1 MPVFNLSEDTI
12 ARLRTKFEEFQR
24 ERGRL
29 HGLLADYVAEYR
41 QFQGTPQER
50 GEYMEEQFSGRALT
64 MSHLLLDGDGA
75 VYWHVKD
82 MAILL
87 GRDQSTLSRTLSAM
101 ERSDGWCSRLLGL
114 RKEAKSANGNT
125 IYVYRQEIFDLIID
139 HYEEEYLLRFAEP
152 RRGDRDKAPDIK
164 EVRRFWDYLKAGEEI
179 QQERAVFR
187 NAEEWMEL
195 REQTELPDLPPMG
208 WKDVLSLIWS
218 KVFTVRTTTLTSVA
232 VAAAFWLARRFP
244 VTGPWLTVASA
255 FVLLFCAAL
264 LRLRRGMTSLL
275 SGTGAGALL
284 FGLLW
289 GAGLLSS
296 DGVIHTP
303 DGSALNLQD
312 TELTMDVKTDF
323 FKAGYYKKP
332 KICFTLV
339 PSDYH
344 NLKEVFYRLDSEGE
358 YHSTGFN
365 HSQYPNLGIDTERTE
380 GTITLEIKCLDASGR
395 EHGPWTFSFDID
407 EELKYSKLGEETPEA
422 QV

>member
-1 MPVFNLSEDTI
+1 MPEFNLSEDTVI
-12 ARLRTKFEEFQR
+12 RLRAKFGEFQQ

-29 HGLLADYVAEYR
+29 HGLLTDYVAEYR

-50 GEYMEEQFSGRALT
+50 REYMEGQFSGRALT
-64 MSHLLLDGDGA
+64 MSHLLLDVDGA
-75 VYWHVKD
+75 VYWHVRD
-82 MAILL
+82 MTILL
-87 GRDQSTLSRTLSAM
+87 GRNQSTLSRTLSAM
-101 ERSDGWCSRLLGL
+101 ERSDGWCSRLLSL

-125 IYVYRQEIFDLIID
+125 IYVYRQEIFDLILD

-152 RRGDRDKAPDIK
+152 RRGDRDKAPDIN
-164 EVRRFWDYLKAGEEI
+164 EVRRFWQYLKDSAQI
-179 QQERAVFR
+179 QQDRFIR
-187 NAEEWMEL
+187 QEEQMA
-195 REQTELPDLPPMG
+195 LPALPPMG

-244 VTGPWLTVASA
+244 AAAPWFTAASA

-264 LRLRRGMTSLL
+264 LRLRRGTASLL
-275 SGTGAGALL
+275 SGAGAGALL
-284 FGLLW
+284 FGMLW

-296 DGVIHTP
+296 DGVIHTS
-303 DGSALNLQD
+303 DGPALNLQG
-312 TELTMDVKTDF
+312 TELTMDVKPEF

-332 KICFTLV
+332 EISFKLV

-365 HSQYPNLGIDTERTE
+365 DYQYPNLGIDTERTE
-380 GTITLEIKCLDASGR
+380 GTITLEIKCLDASG
-395 EHGPWTFSFDID
+395 
-407 EELKYSKLGEETPEA
+407 
-422 QV
+422 